1 MFVVGLALC
10 TMGNIS
16 SSEMARDLC
25 SEVEKLMGSSNT
37 YIRKK
42 AALCALRIILRV
54 PELHEN
60 FISRSKSLLND
71 RSHGVL
77 ITGITLVT
85 EMCQQYPENVAIFR
99 KVSQYNDSSLFA
111 DRISRMSRRF
121 HSWLDISKTSLV
133 LGSLPSTML
142 QALQIL
148 SFKSRYSVFYVFLP
162 RMTEKHPNL

>member
-85 EMCQQYPENVAIFR
+85 EMCQQYPENVTIFR
-99 KVSQYNDSSLFA
+99 KVQ
-111 DRISRMSRRF
+111 
-121 HSWLDISKTSLV
+121 K
-133 LGSLPSTML
+133 
-142 QALQIL
+142 
-148 SFKSRYSVFYVFLP
+148 K
-162 RMTEKHPNL
+162 KKKK